1 MLLPRLISTGEYSV
15 DSFRGEK
22 KRRQK
27 QKPRR
32 SWQFRYNQLIAFKEE
47 VRHSCDLSLQLHCFC
62 NSNSASFML
71 LLVLLLLLLAPPNP
85 NPNPNL
91 MLLVQTS
98 CQNGHC
104 LVPIR
109 GTVLGRW
116 VRDQRI
122 QYKSF
127 VRGEKFKGS
136 LTEDKVDLLNAVGF
150 SWRVTAMCLAK
161 QRWMERYNELKAFK
175 MENGHTNVPR
185 NHPLG
190 FGYWVYNQ
198 RRLRRRNELSDD
210 HKDLL
215 DKIGFNWGKPQT
227 ACTDRHIELDAGYKY
242 MRVNGRLVPNG
253 KDTVYYD
260 VETAKPQPVSVYRYQ
275 LFKPRECTDHVGD
288 VQSEKKG
295 AEADVKSETHGE
307 RKRQPTPAP
316 TCSTITV
323 PSKRK
328 GVVYSNV
335 EYAEPI
341 RQQVQNKQESI
352 NDGAIA
358 IMSKR
363 KGSVYSN
370 VEYAQPIRQRV
381 MCVMFREGSQMK
393 TV

>member
-1 MLLPRLISTGEYSV
+1 VLLPRLISTGEYSV

-47 VRHSCDLSLQLHCFC
+47 VRHSCDLSL
-62 NSNSASFML
+62 NSASFML

-85 NPNPNL
+85 NPNPNAL
-91 MLLVQTS
+91 GTNFM

-104 LVPIR
+104 RVPIR

-161 QRWMERYNELKAFK
+161 QRWMGRYNKLKAFK

-215 DKIGFNWGKPQT
+215 DKIGFNWGEPQT
-227 ACTDRHIELDAGYKY
+227 ACTDRHIKPDAACKRKRVKVRSVYK
-242 MRVNGRLVPNG
+242 RVNGRLVPKG

-260 VETAKPQPVSVYRYQ
+260 VETAKPQPVSVYRSQ
-275 LFKPRECTDHVGD
+275 LLGIDKPRARECLEHVGD
-288 VQSEKKG
+288 AQTEKKT
-295 AEADVKSETHGE
+295 AEGEVKSETH
-307 RKRQPTPAP
+307 RKRKRNPPTAP
-316 TCSTITV
+316 TYATLAV

-335 EYAEPI
+335 EYA
-341 RQQVQNKQESI
+341 
-352 NDGAIA
+352 
-358 IMSKR
+358 
-363 KGSVYSN
+363 
-370 VEYAQPIRQRV
+370 QPIR
-381 MCVMFREGSQMK
+381 
-393 TV
+393 

>member
-1 MLLPRLISTGEYSV
+1 
-15 DSFRGEK
+15 
-22 KRRQK
+22 
-27 QKPRR
+27 
-32 SWQFRYNQLIAFKEE
+32 
-47 VRHSCDLSLQLHCFC
+47 
-62 NSNSASFML
+62 
-71 LLVLLLLLLAPPNP
+71 
-85 NPNPNL
+85 
-91 MLLVQTS
+91 
-98 CQNGHC
+98 
-104 LVPIR
+104 VPIR

-161 QRWMERYNELKAFK
+161 QRWMERYNEVKAFK

-227 ACTDRHIELDAGYKY
+227 ACTDRHIEPDAACKRKRVKVRSAYK
-242 MRVNGRLVPNG
+242 RVNGRLVPKG

-260 VETAKPQPVSVYRYQ
+260 VETAKPQPTVSVYRYQ
-275 LFKPRECTDHVGD
+275 LLDKPRECLEHAGD
-288 VQSEKKG
+288 AQPEKKT
-295 AEADVKSETHGE
+295 AEGEVKSETHGK
-307 RKRQPTPAP
+307 RKRNPTPA
-316 TCSTITV
+316 SIIV

-335 EYAEPI
+335 EYAETI
-341 RQQVQNKQESI
+341 RQQVQDKQESTT
-352 NDGAIA
+352 DGSKA

-370 VEYAQPIRQRV
+370 VEYAQPIW
-381 MCVMFREGSQMK
+381 
-393 TV
+393 